1 MTDQL
6 KPCPFCGGKPEVYSD
21 WELEHSIGER
31 TYWIMCNNDGC
42 HVQVFLDN
50 EYSSKESA
58 AKAWNTWHIPEG
70 FALVPI
76 EPTVKMLKAS
86 VKTYE
91 VDSFGFK
98 SAWPSDIYKVMI
110 KAAGDQDD

>member
-6 KPCPFCGGKPEVYSD
+6 KPCPCCIDAEEQDLSMPTACDGIEYVVCQLCGLRVD
-21 WELEHSIGER
+21 A
-31 TYWIMCNNDGC
+31 
-42 HVQVFLDN
+42 
-50 EYSSKESA
+50 ES
-58 AKAWNTWHIPEG
+58 WDYLTRIPEG

-91 VDSFGFK
+91 VDFFGFK
-98 SAWPSDIYKVMI
+98 SAWPSDIYKAML
-110 KAAGDQDD
+110 KAAGDQHD